1 MLHSAI
7 TPDGFFEDH
16 PIQQVVGETRFSV
29 IISSLWVTPWWN
41 HHKNNEGKQTPN
53 KHYPLVNR
61 HIAIENHHAFLI
73 GKPSISIR
81 AMASRPGN
89 HLGNHPSSSKHFER
103 FLTPETPHIRHFEC
117 IQDT

>member
-16 PIQQVVGETRFSV
+16 SIQQVVGETRFSV

-81 AMASRPGN
+81 AMAS
-89 HLGNHPSSSKHFER
+89 SSQ
-103 FLTPETPHIRHFEC
+103 TVNVY
-117 IQDT
+117 QAG